1 MNVFKGGNMKYQVIV
16 KQPYR
21 YDNVEANSPNE
32 AIEKV
37 LRIDGW
43 DEMDIEVKVKKQPK
57 E

>member
-1 MNVFKGGNMKYQVIV
+1 MKYQVIV